1 MKKITFITKGK
12 NGYIFPEPSDN
23 NYILLYYLVSDHR
36 GKYAIQDVIDIL
48 EKSQRGEIVW
58 EDFIQKYGGSWD
70 FGNGYGE
77 LDIEDGTAYLI
88 STDRTQNPSMS
99 LPLQELIDIFK
110 EWYTLW
116 VKHDK

>member
-1 MKKITFITKGK
+1 MKKV
-12 NGYIFPEPSDN
+12 IFKLVNDELLWVKSTSDEF
-23 NYILLYYLVSDHR
+23 ILLSYLVGDHR
-36 GKYAIQDVIDIL
+36 GRKSIQTVIDIL
-48 EKSQRGEIVW
+48 EKVQRKEIVW
-58 EDFIQKYGGSWD
+58 EDFINNNGGSWD

-110 EWYTLW
+110 EWHALW

>member
-1 MKKITFITKGK
+1 MKKV
-12 NGYIFPEPSDN
+12 IFKLVNDELLWVKSTSDEF
-23 NYILLYYLVSDHR
+23 ILLSYLVGDHR

-48 EKSQRGEIVW
+48 EKAQRGEIVW
-58 EDFIQKYGGSWD
+58 EEFIQKYGGSWD

-77 LDIEDGTAYLI
+77 LDIDGDMAYLI

-110 EWYTLW
+110 EWHALW